1 MTSKSQSVS
10 NEQADNEEEDIEATG
25 VTVAALNIKTQ
36 THKHTGPVLN
46 IKHKDKHTVPALN
59 IYISNEQA
67 DNDEEDKG
75 ATGVT
80 VAARESQFS

>member
-1 MTSKSQSVS
+1 M
-10 NEQADNEEEDIEATG
+10 
-25 VTVAALNIKTQ
+25 AALNMKTQ
-36 THKHTGPVLN
+36 THKHTGPALN

-59 IYISNEQA
+59 ISNEQA

-80 VAARESQFS
+80 VADGESQFS